1 MRDTSSFGGFTLLDQ
16 FRQLFEALITVTKRR
31 QVAVKKPTTLQALH
45 QSCGQSQPAGGM
57 S

>member
-45 QSCGQSQPAGGM
+45 QSCAQSQPAGGM